1 MKRYFN
7 PLVLVGL
14 IIIIGRYWI
23 NFSNELIPGING
35 GYYPLQVRSLI
46 ENHQLAFSDM
56 PLLFYLNFCIIK
68 IINVFGLVTTDQLI
82 ISVIKWVDCFS
93 LLLLYLPLH
102 KLAKYFIPDL
112 SSRNEI
118 ILVLFTFLTISPQI
132 LIGDLQKNTLAIPLA
147 ITSLY
152 FLIQI
157 FRQPS
162 KFNLILYFLFA
173 FLTAL
178 THFGV
183 FFWLLLFSLLF
194 LIFMSGWKSFL
205 IVSITII
212 GGLSIVALFD
222 QVRFFRLL
230 NISSELFRHPI
241 MFSDQ
246 FGPPEII
253 NLAISI
259 FFVSLALKHYFK
271 NRNQIDRTLKAIVL
285 TSSVMLFLV
294 SIPLI
299 DIEYYKRLNLM
310 SFLLQ
315 SLLIIYLMKYYSV
328 KALFLI
334 NCVIIF
340 FVTFSVMGF
349 FFQRKVPVI
358 TDEEYHELA
367 GFKKII
373 SKNDSEIVVA
383 RHGLEWWTAFALRTK
398 VAQEKAIDINSREY
412 SRYYFLVHRRNLSM
426 KMPNNQFDE
435 PKVPKNAELIY
446 QSSGFQLFQFE
457 R

>member
-1 MKRYFN
+1 
-7 PLVLVGL
+7 
-14 IIIIGRYWI
+14 
-23 NFSNELIPGING
+23 
-35 GYYPLQVRSLI
+35 
-46 ENHQLAFSDM
+46 
-56 PLLFYLNFCIIK
+56 
-68 IINVFGLVTTDQLI
+68 
-82 ISVIKWVDCFS
+82 
-93 LLLLYLPLH
+93 
-102 KLAKYFIPDL
+102 
-112 SSRNEI
+112 
-118 ILVLFTFLTISPQI
+118 
-132 LIGDLQKNTLAIPLA
+132 
-147 ITSLY
+147 
-152 FLIQI
+152 
-157 FRQPS
+157 
-162 KFNLILYFLFA
+162 
-173 FLTAL
+173 
-178 THFGV
+178 
-183 FFWLLLFSLLF
+183 
-194 LIFMSGWKSFL
+194 MSGWKSFL

-271 NRNQIDRTLKAIVL
+271 NRNQIEMTLKAIVL
-285 TSSVMLFLV
+285 TSSVILFLV